1 MSLCSK
7 SQEDSLA
14 IIKVLTSD
22 SVQSWSFHKLRSL
35 PFKGPP
41 SYFMVTLQL
50 QKIPMYASWA
60 ESSNEHKFKKEYFG
74 WRIARY
80 DSLDYELVLNNDTR
94 YIIKLI
100 RDEKTKEVSLRLRKL
115 SQSFS
120 TGTVDFYFRKDR
132 Y

>member
-1 MSLCSK
+1 
-7 SQEDSLA
+7 
-14 IIKVLTSD
+14 
-22 SVQSWSFHKLRSL
+22 
-35 PFKGPP
+35 
-41 SYFMVTLQL
+41 
-50 QKIPMYASWA
+50 MYASWA